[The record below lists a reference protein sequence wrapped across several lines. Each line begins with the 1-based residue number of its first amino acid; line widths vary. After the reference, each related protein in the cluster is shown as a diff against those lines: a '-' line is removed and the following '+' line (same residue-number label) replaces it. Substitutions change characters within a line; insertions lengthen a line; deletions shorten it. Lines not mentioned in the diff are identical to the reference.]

1 MKDLV
6 IIGAGTAGLSAALY
20 ANLFD
25 LDFVVLEATQPGGI
39 ILQAKKVNNLLGFV
53 GLSGEEIV
61 ARFMEHMEKEGVEVR
76 YPEPVIDVE
85 LDGDT
90 KLVRTQVDMYQS
102 RTLLITTGT
111 RFLGLAEHLG
121 VEGEQE
127 FVGKGV
133 SYCPECDGPLYRG
146 KTVMIVGSA
155 FDALFM
161 KKLARQTYYLGPV
174 PERESTQITVEMLE
188 ANGIVYL
195 EGRLSKLEGERHIE
209 AVRLDGQVLP
219 VDGLFVTLRKPVSTL
234 FSKLGVDM
242 TEDGFIRVDRA
253 MQTRVEGI
261 FAAGDITGQPWQVAK
276 SLGEGAI
283 AAISAYKAVSG
294 QTRGMIGW
302 GLG

>member
-1 MKDLV
+1 MKDLLV
-6 IIGAGTAGLSAALY
+6 IGAGTAGLSAALY
-20 ANLFD
+20 ANLFG
-25 LDFVVLEATQPGGI
+25 LDFVILEATQPGGI
-39 ILQAKKVNNLLGFV
+39 ILQAKRVNNLLGFI
-53 GLSGEEIV
+53 GLSGEEII

-85 LDGDT
+85 LAGKT
-90 KLVRTQVDMYQS
+90 KIVRTQTDIYEAK
-102 RTLLITTGT
+102 TLIITTGT
-111 RFLGLAEHLG
+111 RFLGLSEYLG
-121 VEGEQE
+121 VEGEEQ

-146 KTVMIVGSA
+146 KTVMVVGSA

-161 KKLARQTYYLGPV
+161 MRLAKQTYYLGPI
-174 PERESTQITVEMLE
+174 PERERTQVNVEMLKT
-188 ANGIVYL
+188 NGIEYL
-195 EGRLSKLEGERHIE
+195 EGRLWKLEGDRHIE

-234 FSKLGVDM
+234 FRKLGIALTDD
-242 TEDGFIRVDRA
+242 EFIRVDRA
-253 MQTRVEGI
+253 MQTSVDGI

-294 QTRGMIGW
+294 QTRGMIG
-302 GLG
+302 GGM